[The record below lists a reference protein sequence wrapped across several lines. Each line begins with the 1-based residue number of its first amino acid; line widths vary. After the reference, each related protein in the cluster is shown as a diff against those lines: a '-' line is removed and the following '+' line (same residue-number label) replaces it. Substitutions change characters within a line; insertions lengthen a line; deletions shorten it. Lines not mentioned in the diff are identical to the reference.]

1 MHGPSGKTKGFA
13 CQRLA
18 HAWHSLYT
26 PDFVYVHGAS
36 FTSSTCPRRRN
47 MPCSLARLRPTRF
60 TALPILSGPV
70 MVLAAYG
77 RDMGGGWC
85 LRACVRWVSMLRA
98 FFLPVPVRLRTTDV
112 IFGPRLSALALVIR
126 FRVSQRISTPLDE
139 PDRSMY
145 LRFSIFF
152 FCGSYRPK
160 TIFGGAGWTRRWETA
175 IKTFIFRRF
184 RPARVRRRK
193 SRRKIPKNKNFYLEM
208 TNIVTTRR
216 PPL

>member
-1 MHGPSGKTKGFA
+1 MFFGSVKAYK
-13 CQRLA
+13 
-18 HAWHSLYT
+18 
-26 PDFVYVHGAS
+26 VHGAQ
-36 FTSSTCPRRRN
+36 
-47 MPCSLARLRPTRF
+47 
-60 TALPILSGPV
+60 PILSGPV

-216 PPL
+216 PPLYFPADSRVIHIFIQLENRTTQLENSLDFLFNHK